1 MSDAMAGNDDEGKR
15 LCDAMNASVKAVFEA
30 VSARRAEAA
39 AAQARAEESVEEAKR
54 ECARLREEAEAAAQK
69 LVDDAKAEA
78 ARLKD
83 EASKEAEI
91 ITTAARKERADLEHE
106 KAAMENAHTFQKN
119 KILLDVG
126 GHRFATSLQTLT
138 AVPSSYLE

>member
-1 MSDAMAGNDDEGKR
+1 MAGNDDEERR
-15 LCDAMNASVKAVFEA
+15 LCDAMNGGVKAVFEA

-69 LVDDAKAEA
+69 LVNDAE
-78 ARLKD
+78 D

-91 ITTAARKERADLEHE
+91 ILTAARKERADLEHE
-106 KAAMENAHTFQKN
+106 KAAMENAHKK
-119 KILLDVG
+119 KIV
-126 GHRFATSLQTLT
+126 TSLMFLC
-138 AVPSSYLE
+138 S